1 MHCGLSLSDTDWRS
15 QRNIS
20 RLVSH
25 LFWSLFKSYD
35 ETWVG
40 TDLFFCIVIY
50 IWVKWITP
58 PQKIVGQ
65 GLVQFI
71 HYWLDRPVLNA
82 IYGEV
87 WYVSRM
93 RWYEMET
100 HPIYLLTAQSIV
112 NDSSMQVFLSF
123 DLLICNTGIF
133 VVVVNTLYGSKL
145 SIFLVCQKSLGYQV
159 LNMWC
164 YNIQS
169 SLNYRN
175 LVACLIKTLEE
186 TPVLCSLLFRWSEES
201 QIFSSWHDMQF
212 TNSYGAGLPWW
223 TWCTG

>member
-58 PQKIVGQ
+58 PPPKKTKNVGQ

-71 HYWLDRPVLNA
+71 HYWLDRPVLTA

-100 HPIYLLTAQSIV
+100 HPIYLLNAQSIV

-123 DLLICNTGIF
+123 DLLICHTGIF
-133 VVVVNTLYGSKL
+133 VIVVNNTLYGSKL
-145 SIFLVCQKSLGYQV
+145 SFFLCQKSLGYQV
-159 LNMWC
+159 KIMFNED
-164 YNIQS
+164 I
-169 SLNYRN
+169 
-175 LVACLIKTLEE
+175 
-186 TPVLCSLLFRWSEES
+186 
-201 QIFSSWHDMQF
+201 
-212 TNSYGAGLPWW
+212 
-223 TWCTG
+223 

>member
-1 MHCGLSLSDTDWRS
+1 MSWDRSFLLYCDIHLSEMD
-15 QRNIS
+15 
-20 RLVSH
+20 
-25 LFWSLFKSYD
+25 Y
-35 ETWVG
+35 
-40 TDLFFCIVIY
+40 
-50 IWVKWITP
+50 P
-58 PQKIVGQ
+58 PPKTKNVGQ

-93 RWYEMET
+93 RWHEMET
-100 HPIYLLTAQSIV
+100 HPFYLLTAQSIV

-123 DLLICNTGIF
+123 DLLICHTGIF
-133 VVVVNTLYGSKL
+133 VIVVNNTLYGSKL
-145 SIFLVCQKSLGYQV
+145 SIFLCQKSLGYQV

-212 TNSYGAGLPWW
+212 TNAYGAGLPWW